1 MQIQEVTEIYKNL
14 ETKLSDKTWTDS
26 LAPDDL
32 KLISDVKDM
41 AENLISQV
49 YIFIDYF
56 HQYVD
61 IVQASAIFSPDYHA
75 EESNNAEVYPTQTS
89 APDPAEH
96 PSSMAGNRAERR
108 KEKPGRNPLDIV
120 NGKKLNNP

>member
-1 MQIQEVTEIYKNL
+1 MTEIYKKL
-14 ETKLSDKTWTDS
+14 ETKLSDKTWTES

-32 KLISDVKDM
+32 KLIVDTKDM

-61 IVQASAIFSPDYHA
+61 IVQASAIFSPEY
-75 EESNNAEVYPTQTS
+75 NAAMSDNGQVYPTQTS
-89 APDPAEH
+89 APAGPTPA
-96 PSSMAGNRAERR
+96 NRAEKRAAV
-108 KEKPGRNPLDIV
+108 KSKLIV
-120 NGKKLNNP
+120 P

>member
-1 MQIQEVTEIYKNL
+1 MTEIYKNL
-14 ETKLSDKTWTDS
+14 ETKLADKTWTDS

-32 KLISDVKDM
+32 KLITDVKDM

-61 IVQASAIFSPDYHA
+61 IVQASAIFSPEYNA
-75 EESNNAEVYPTQTS
+75 AVSNNAQVYPTQTS
-89 APDPAEH
+89 APAPSEH
-96 PSSMAGNRAERR
+96 PSGMSGNRAERR
-108 KEKPGRNPLDIV
+108 KEKPGRNPLDII

>member
-1 MQIQEVTEIYKNL
+1 MTEIYKNL
-14 ETKLSDKTWTDS
+14 ETKLSDKTWTDT
-26 LAPDDL
+26 LNPDDL
-32 KLISDVKDM
+32 KLITDVKDM

-89 APDPAEH
+89 APAGPTPA
-96 PSSMAGNRAERR
+96 NRAEKRAAV
-108 KEKPGRNPLDIV
+108 KSGLIV
-120 NGKKLNNP
+120 PDKTLITP

>member
-1 MQIQEVTEIYKNL
+1 M
-14 ETKLSDKTWTDS
+14 ETKLADKTWTDS

-32 KLISDVKDM
+32 KLITDVKDM

-61 IVQASAIFSPDYHA
+61 IVQASAIFSPEYNA
-75 EESNNAEVYPTQTS
+75 AASNNAQVYPTQTS
-89 APDPAEH
+89 PAPA
-96 PSSMAGNRAERR
+96 NRAAKRAAAKSADATKSGILVPE
-108 KEKPGRNPLDIV
+108 
-120 NGKKLNNP
+120 KKLIIP

>member
-26 LAPDDL
+26 LTPDDL
-32 KLISDVKDM
+32 KLITDVKDM

-61 IVQASAIFSPDYHA
+61 IVQASAIFSPEYNAAVSD
-75 EESNNAEVYPTQTS
+75 NAEVYPTQTS
-89 APDPAEH
+89 APAGPTPA
-96 PSSMAGNRAERR
+96 NRAEKRAAV
-108 KEKPGRNPLDIV
+108 KSGLVVPE
-120 NGKKLNNP
+120 KKLIVP

>member
-1 MQIQEVTEIYKNL
+1 MTEIYKKL

-26 LAPDDL
+26 LTPDDL
-32 KLISDVKDM
+32 KLIVDTKDM

-61 IVQASAIFSPDYHA
+61 IVQASAIFSPEY
-75 EESNNAEVYPTQTS
+75 NAAMSDNGQVYPTQTP
-89 APDPAEH
+89 APAPA
-96 PSSMAGNRAERR
+96 NRAEKRAAV
-108 KEKPGRNPLDIV
+108 KSKLIV
-120 NGKKLNNP
+120 P

>member
-1 MQIQEVTEIYKNL
+1 VTEIYKNL
-14 ETKLSDKTWTDS
+14 ETKLSDKTWTDT
-26 LAPDDL
+26 LNPDDL
-32 KLISDVKDM
+32 KLITDVKDM

-89 APDPAEH
+89 APAGPTPA
-96 PSSMAGNRAERR
+96 NRAEKRAAV
-108 KEKPGRNPLDIV
+108 KSGLIV
-120 NGKKLNNP
+120 PDKTLITP

>member
-1 MQIQEVTEIYKNL
+1 M
-14 ETKLSDKTWTDS
+14 ETKLSDKTWTDT
-26 LAPDDL
+26 LNPDDL
-32 KLISDVKDM
+32 KLITDVKDM

-89 APDPAEH
+89 AP
-96 PSSMAGNRAERR
+96 AGPTPNNRAEKRAV
-108 KEKPGRNPLDIV
+108 KQKPSLIV
-120 NGKKLNNP
+120 PDKKLVVP

>member
-1 MQIQEVTEIYKNL
+1 MTEIYKNL

-61 IVQASAIFSPDYHA
+61 IVQASAIFSPEYNA

-89 APDPAEH
+89 AAPSAEQF
-96 PSSMAGNRAERR
+96 PNRAERR

>member
-1 MQIQEVTEIYKNL
+1 MTETYKNL
-14 ETKLSDKTWTDS
+14 ETKLSDKTWTDT
-26 LAPDDL
+26 LNPDDL
-32 KLISDVKDM
+32 KLITDVKDM

-89 APDPAEH
+89 AP
-96 PSSMAGNRAERR
+96 AGPTPNNRAEKRAV
-108 KEKPGRNPLDIV
+108 KQKPSLIV
-120 NGKKLNNP
+120 PDKKLVVP